1 MSAAIS
7 LPVSQLV
14 RRSDARQLDG
24 KVVSAMAESIAAIG
38 LLNPVRVRKAGEQ
51 YEVIAGAHRLAA
63 HQLLGLVEIECVVV
77 HDDDLRAELAM
88 IDENLCRAELSP
100 SDRARQTARRK
111 AIYLE
116 LHPETA
122 PVTQRGG
129 PGRGKTTDNLS
140 AVSFATET
148 AIATGKDERT
158 VRRDAERG
166 EKVIDEVLDLI
177 RGTKLDTGTYLDKL
191 KKLPPNEQIA
201 AAKHDLAV
209 DKKEE
214 KAERDARQAE
224 FDRQQAAV
232 RETLPDDVKAYEA
245 RKVEAVARRGASKE
259 DDAARIEFL
268 LDEIE
273 ELRNV
278 IADQKSEIDQL
289 RDALAKYDDM
299 AVEYE
304 RGGFEEVISGLNQR
318 IANLQRQVERES
330 AEKVKNLRSADR
342 WRKKAIKAGAND
354 DIVIDRKTGEAS
366 RG

>member
-1 MSAAIS
+1 MSTVS
-7 LPVSQLV
+7 LPVAQLV

-24 KVVSAMAESIAAIG
+24 KVVSAMADSIAAIG
-38 LLNPVRVRKAGEQ
+38 LLNPVRVRKAGDQ

-63 HQLLGLVEIECVVV
+63 HQLLGLVEIDCVVV
-77 HDDDLRAELAM
+77 DDDDLRAELAM

-122 PVTQRGG
+122 HGA
-129 PGRGKTTDNLS
+129 NLEGAGVANLAS
-140 AVSFATET
+140 PETPAFAKAT
-148 AIATGKDERT
+148 AQATGQSERT
-158 VRRDAERG
+158 VQRDAERG
-166 EKVIDEVLDLI
+166 EKVVDEALDLI

-191 KKLPPNEQIA
+191 KRLPPNEQVA
-201 AAKHDLAV
+201 AAKRDLAV
-209 DKKEE
+209 DKKQA
-214 KAERDARQAE
+214 KAEREAQQAE
-224 FDRQQAAV
+224 IDRQREAV
-232 RETLPDDVKAYEA
+232 RESLPDDVKAHEA
-245 RKVEAVARRGASKE
+245 RKAEAVAARKGH
-259 DDAARIEFL
+259 DDEVVAALEA
-268 LDEIE
+268 EIE

-289 RDALAKYDDM
+289 REALAKYDDM

-342 WRKKAIKAGAND
+342 WRKKAIEAGAND
-354 DIVIDRKTGEAS
+354 DIEIERKPGEAS